1 MSFWGETM
9 RGLYPWQKNDEKY
22 QIFRFGIYLKV
33 GGDRIGDLRERGS
46 LRWLG
51 DLGAEHR
58 LK

>member
-1 MSFWGETM
+1 M